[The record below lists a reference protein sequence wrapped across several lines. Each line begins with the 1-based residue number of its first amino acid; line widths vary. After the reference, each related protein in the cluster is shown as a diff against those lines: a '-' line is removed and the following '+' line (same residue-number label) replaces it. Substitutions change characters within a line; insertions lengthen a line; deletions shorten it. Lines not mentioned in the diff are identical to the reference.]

1 MDAIKFSRYIDSKK
15 ERICIFFEIH
25 NLQNGYKNLAQLMP
39 AASGNPDM
47 LQKFLLL
54 SHRERQVAGLVGSGL
69 TSREIAGKL
78 HISENTVKNHRKR
91 LKKKLDFNDPTAYR
105 GFLKWVSL
113 QDESRRK
120 IA

>member
-1 MDAIKFSRYIDSKK
+1 MR
-15 ERICIFFEIH
+15 
-25 NLQNGYKNLAQLMP
+25 
-39 AASGNPDM
+39 
-47 LQKFLLL
+47 
-54 SHRERQVAGLVGSGL
+54 SGL